1 MRAAK
6 IAGLLAGA
14 ALAASAF
21 CLAAS
26 ADTVT
31 LTPSQTVALLGD
43 NIEGTVHTSQGY
55 VPCYALPTGFVS
67 SDYTPTGSFSNIFL
81 YGSNSFQT
89 YPSFNTAFPDF
100 SGRQYV
106 IYAISPTPRIITG
119 WPSWTASDSS
129 STSDFTC
136 SFSLP
141 IQSCTSMRFSVLYTG
156 VGYVGYY
163 GGTYNTNC
171 TMQKTGGVVGRHPLG
186 QYYYDTRIFSALW
199 PFYNGAYG
207 ADASSVPENNR
218 ESVNL
223 IPLDFSEEEP
233 CSVSGFSLALN
244 MVWAVDVDDGC
255 PLKQFALSNG
265 LKVPLLLIECPTISD
280 YVPATTTTVATT
292 RREYPM
298 GGAQTAAPVQT
309 VDLSHL
315 ESGVAAI
322 VAQEQE
328 INNNLDWIGNNVMI
342 GVNNLAYMCN
352 RLDDIYNDMV
362 KRGDIAQNL
371 FPVDETLMQDI
382 QNGLTS
388 YTTARI
394 PTDATAGLTFWAWL
408 MGKIMEQAWI
418 AELAALGSCLAVTY
432 FILFRGRN
440 S

>member
-14 ALAASAF
+14 VLSVSAF
-21 CLAAS
+21 CLAAN

-31 LTPSQTVALLGD
+31 LTPSQTIALLG
-43 NIEGTVHTSQGY
+43 NEVQGVVHSASAGN
-55 VPCYALPTGFVS
+55 VPCYAIATGLVS
-67 SDYTPTGSFSNIFL
+67 SDYTPTNSWANMFL
-81 YGSNSFQT
+81 YSSNSFQT
-89 YPSFNTAFPDF
+89 YPSFRSAFPDF
-100 SGRQYV
+100 ADRQYV
-106 IYAISPTPRIITG
+106 IYAVSPTPRVITG
-119 WPSWTASDSS
+119 WPSWSASDSS

-141 IQSCTSMRFSVLYTG
+141 VESCTSMRFSVLYTG
-156 VGYVGYY
+156 VNYVGYY
-163 GGTYNTNC
+163 GGTYNTNI
-171 TMQKTGGVVGRHPLG
+171 TMQKSGGVVGRHPLG
-186 QYYYDTRIFSALW
+186 QQFYTTRIFSAIW
-199 PFYNGAYG
+199 PFWTGAAS
-207 ADASSVPENNR
+207 ADASNVPENNR

-223 IPLDFSEEEP
+223 IPLDFSEDEP

-244 MVWAVDVDDGC
+244 MMWAVDVDEGC
-255 PLKQFALSNG
+255 PMRSFITNDLKI
-265 LKVPLLLIECPTISD
+265 PLLLIECPTISD
-280 YVPATTTTVATT
+280 YVPVTTTTVATT

-298 GGAQTAAPVQT
+298 GGAQTAAPAQT

-322 VAQEQE
+322 VQQEQE

-352 RLDDIYNDMV
+352 KLDDIYNDMV

-371 FPVDETLMQDI
+371 FPVDGTLLQDI
-382 QNGLTS
+382 ENGLTS
-388 YTTARI
+388 YTTAKM
-394 PTDATAGLTFWAWL
+394 PTDATAGLSFWAWF

-418 AELAALGSCLAVTY
+418 AELCALGSCLAVTY